1 MNEAVIDE
9 AVAMM
14 CDRCSGRPFTPTSRT
29 LCGSCLIE
37 VDGAEDEVEVEPE
50 VEEERSW
57 ISREMDRCIEEA
69 EAAGAP
75 LPILTGMM
83 NAVLGKG
90 R

>member
-14 CDRCSGRPFTPTSRT
+14 CDRCSGRPFTSTSRT
-29 LCGSCLIE
+29 LCGPCVIE
-37 VDGAEDEVEVEPE
+37 VDGAEVEALLAG
-50 VEEERSW
+50 SW
-57 ISREMDRCIEEA
+57 ISEEMDRCIEEA

-83 NAVLGKG
+83 NAFFGKG

>member
-1 MNEAVIDE
+1 MNEAVIEE

-14 CDRCSGRPFTPTSRT
+14 CDRCSGRPFTPTSRC
-29 LCGSCLIE
+29 LCGPCLIE
-37 VDGAEDEVEVEPE
+37 VDGAEDEVE
-50 VEEERSW
+50 EERSW
-57 ISREMDRCIEEA
+57 ISKEMDRCIEEA

-83 NAVLGKG
+83 NAFFGKG